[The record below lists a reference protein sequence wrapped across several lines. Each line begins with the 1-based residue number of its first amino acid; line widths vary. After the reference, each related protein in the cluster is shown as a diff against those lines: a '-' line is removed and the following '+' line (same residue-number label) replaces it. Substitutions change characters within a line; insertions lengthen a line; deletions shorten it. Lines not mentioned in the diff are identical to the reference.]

1 MKPNLRAFDR
11 LVRFLLGAFLIFA
24 ALVLFTHP
32 LARVLATIAGIYAL
46 LECLTSSCP
55 LYARL
60 GMKSSAD
67 VLKSESLYLLGLLG
81 VQGVLAYEWWNAG
94 WGKVSSPDFVSG
106 IAQTLGFFASKNP
119 FPWYKD
125 FLTGVAIPNAQA
137 FAYTVEWSQVA
148 IALVLAGS
156 ICGYLCVKTAAARRW
171 VLILCALALL
181 GGALMNANFYLA
193 AGWTGPGTKGSNMV
207 MFWSEMVLSYIWL
220 SALLSRKKA

>member
-1 MKPNLRAFDR
+1 MFMKPNLRAFDR

-94 WGKVSSPDFVSG
+94 WRSEEHTSEL
-106 IAQTLGFFASKNP
+106 Q
-119 FPWYKD
+119 
-125 FLTGVAIPNAQA
+125 
-137 FAYTVEWSQVA
+137 SQSN
-148 IALVLAGS
+148 LV
-156 ICGYLCVKTAAARRW
+156 CR
-171 VLILCALALL
+171 LL
-181 GGALMNANFYLA
+181 L
-193 AGWTGPGTKGSNMV
+193 
-207 MFWSEMVLSYIWL
+207 E
-220 SALLSRKKA
+220 KKKK